1 MLKRISVFS
10 FCLSSIVVRS
20 PCFFTY
26 TVKIYT
32 FTSAMLLFTFFVHL
46 CDTFVPLLGWTKCA
60 KWAKGSLKEK
70 RMGKTVEWFVLSLS
84 LRKSKIEKAFRETV
98 KGINLTARNVE

>member
-1 MLKRISVFS
+1 
-10 FCLSSIVVRS
+10 
-20 PCFFTY
+20 
-26 TVKIYT
+26 
-32 FTSAMLLFTFFVHL
+32 MLLFTFFVHL
-46 CDTFVPLLGWTKCA
+46 CDTFGPLLGWTKCA

-84 LRKSKIEKAFRETV
+84 LSLRKSKIEKAFRETV